1 MRTVISGFLAS
12 DIAIKKESITMSEK
26 KALDSVKDGMKGGVK
41 KGLGVIGEFKEFIS
55 RGNVLDMAVGVV
67 MGTAFTAIV
76 NSLVKDVIMPAVG
89 IITGGIDFSDMQVT
103 LAEAVMEGEEVVKE
117 AVNLR
122 YGAFIQSIIS
132 FLLIAVAVFMLVKVV
147 NMFHRKK
154 KEEPKPEEP
163 PKPDPQIVLLEEIR
177 DQLKKQNGEPIEEK
191 KE

>member
-1 MRTVISGFLAS
+1 
-12 DIAIKKESITMSEK
+12 MSEK

>member
-1 MRTVISGFLAS
+1 
-12 DIAIKKESITMSEK
+12 MSEK
-26 KALDSVKDGMKGGVK
+26 KAFDSVKDGMKGGVK
-41 KGLGVIGEFKEFIS
+41 KGLGVLGEFKEFIS

-76 NSLVKDVIMPAVG
+76 NSLVKDLIMPAVG
-89 IITGGIDFSDMQVT
+89 ILTGGIDFSEMQVT
-103 LAEAVMEGEEVVKE
+103 LADAVVENGEVIKE

-132 FLLIAVAVFMLVKVV
+132 FLLIAIAVFALVKVV

-177 DQLKKQNGEPIEEK
+177 DQLRKQNGEKVEDK